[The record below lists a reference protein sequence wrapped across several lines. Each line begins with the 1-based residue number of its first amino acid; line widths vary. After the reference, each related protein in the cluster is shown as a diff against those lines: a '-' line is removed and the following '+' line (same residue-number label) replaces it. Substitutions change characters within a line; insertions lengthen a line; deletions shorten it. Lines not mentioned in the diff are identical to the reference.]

1 VADYKLLSAFIDIL
15 PKESYFPLRKNR
27 RFDDKFYNDAAFKAL
42 KRFSDIYDNWYQELS
57 TNKRAFAP
65 LNTENLKMMEGW
77 VKNVSLDAKDD
88 SYYLL
93 KMIQTSNANKT
104 KDHDNKFRFFLQF
117 AHEAIEYYTKKIL
130 K

>member
-1 VADYKLLSAFIDIL
+1 L
-15 PKESYFPLRKNR
+15 EKNR
-27 RFDDKFYNDAAFKAL
+27 GFDKDFYNDSAFKAL
-42 KRFSDIYDNWYQELS
+42 QNFTKTYDDWYQELS

-65 LNTENLKMMEGW
+65 LNTSNLKKMEGW
-77 VKNVSLDAKDD
+77 VKTVSLDAKDD

-93 KMIQTSNANKT
+93 EMLKASNANKA

-117 AHEAIEYYTKKIL
+117 AHEAINYYTQKIL